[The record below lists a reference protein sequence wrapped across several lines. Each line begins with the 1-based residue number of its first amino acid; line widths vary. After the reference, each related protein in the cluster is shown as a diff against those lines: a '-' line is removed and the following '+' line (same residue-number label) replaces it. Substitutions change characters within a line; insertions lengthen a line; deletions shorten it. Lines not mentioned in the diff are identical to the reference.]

1 MAGRIS
7 AGRVAI
13 IRHNPAPALPHWVL
27 TLAGSFTRWSRSV
40 LEVRKWISPLFGKSV
55 VVGGLIILL
64 LIPLASVEDLVHERG
79 AMRDAASRRVAE
91 SWGGAQTTGGV
102 LLAIPVETSR
112 LVVEQTAAGRE
123 IQRTEVDRNV
133 LYVLPDTLEVTADAE
148 PGYRTV
154 GLYRTPVYLA
164 RVDISGAFAASDFAH
179 LRQEKP
185 GREVSREVKWSEA
198 RFMVLNSESRAL
210 RAVDDLVVAGE
221 SLRAAADGYAGSA
234 GISAAVPAAPLR
246 DGTRI
251 AFRVKLTLA
260 GSNSLMFLPLARKAT
275 LEMKSS
281 WPHPGFIGAP
291 APLDPRIGDDGF
303 SARWTVLEFNRDFPQ
318 TWYDSEVRSGLPAAT
333 AFTSTALG
341 VNFYEPV
348 DVYQRNYRAL
358 HYAALLI
365 VITFLAFFL
374 FEQLSG
380 LAIHAMQYLM
390 VGLGL
395 ALFYLLLLALSEHL
409 LFAYAYA
416 LSAAALVLLITVY
429 LSGVFRRLAP
439 AIAAG
444 SGLAVLYTL
453 LYWILRSEDYSLLM
467 GALLLFGVLALIMLA
482 TRRVDW
488 ANVGR
493 ARE

>member
-1 MAGRIS
+1 M
-7 AGRVAI
+7 
-13 IRHNPAPALPHWVL
+13 
-27 TLAGSFTRWSRSV
+27 FD
-40 LEVRKWISPLFGKSV
+40 VRKWISPLFGKAV

-64 LIPLASVEDLVHERG
+64 LIPLANVESLVHERG
-79 AMRDAASRRVAE
+79 AMRDAAAQRVAE
-91 SWGGAQTTGGV
+91 SWGGAQTTAGV
-102 LLAIPVETSR
+102 LLAIPVETTR
-112 LVVEQTAAGRE
+112 VVVEQTPAGRE

-133 LYVLPDTLEVTADAE
+133 LHVLPDTLEVRATAE
-148 PGYRTV
+148 PGYRSV

-164 RVDISGAFAASDFAH
+164 EVGISGAFSGTDFSQ
-179 LRQEKP
+179 LLEEKR
-185 GREVSREVKWSEA
+185 GREVKWSEA
-198 RFMVLNSESRAL
+198 RLIVLNSESRAL
-210 RAVDDLVVAGE
+210 RAVEDLEVAGE

-234 GISAAVPAAPLR
+234 GISAPVSEAALKGGGAIP
-246 DGTRI
+246 
-251 AFRVKLTLA
+251 FRLKLSLA
-260 GSNSLMFLPLARKAT
+260 GSRSLMFLPLARKAS
-275 LEMKSS
+275 LEMTST

-291 APLDPRIGDDGF
+291 APLNPQISDQGF
-303 SARWTVLEFNRDFPQ
+303 SARWSVLEFNRDFPQ
-318 TWYDSEVRSGLPAAT
+318 SWYDSEVRSGVAAQS
-333 AFTSTALG
+333 AFAAAALG

-380 LAIHAMQYLM
+380 LAVHAMQYLM

-416 LSAAALVLLITVY
+416 ISAAALVLLITVY

-439 AIAAG
+439 ALAAG
-444 SGLAVLYTL
+444 SGLAILYTL

-467 GALLLFGVLALIMLA
+467 GALLLFGVLSLTMLG

-488 ANVGR
+488 STVGR
-493 ARE
+493 RQNGAGVRGGDPE